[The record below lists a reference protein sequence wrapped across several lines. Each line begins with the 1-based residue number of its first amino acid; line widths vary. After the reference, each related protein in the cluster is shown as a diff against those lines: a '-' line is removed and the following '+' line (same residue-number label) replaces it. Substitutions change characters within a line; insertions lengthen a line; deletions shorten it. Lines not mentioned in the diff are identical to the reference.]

1 MNKVLMRP
9 LFRKAY
15 LKKQD
20 KNLKVEKFK
29 VGGFSQTEKRNL
41 LLTPITSAL
50 LQARVM
56 PGESQLGSLARAFG
70 KGIEPIPGLS
80 LQIKQLDEEAKARE
94 DKRRESKLEKTKQ
107 VFDNVTQKSVFAT
120 ESMIQN
126 ALMDDG
132 SFRFTPMPEKKT
144 AKQPMKVFDVLKQKE
159 VFVNPDLVLSTF
171 IPEGP
176 RGEGQK
182 ARYLP
187 IGKEESFV
195 KAYKRDS
202 VDGEF
207 GTRPVFVTKS
217 EVLKNPDLYQPVE
230 GNIEMMLKV
239 KDIER
244 QRKQKNDADVAM
256 TNAQG
261 ATELIRRIQ
270 QKVAK
275 TQFTGRAADTILA
288 FTGFTGFVDQFI
300 NRNDRQEMNDLRKT
314 EISINQIIDGQ
325 GTNARITRAL
335 KAAEA
340 QGLKTSII
348 NLAYFIAKT
357 REPGGR
363 FSVADIELALKSIGE
378 SSNKLNF
385 LEGLRSTGDD
395 LAALAINEYTTAYD
409 VLEEDIPNKYN
420 KLLKNYD
427 YFRGVEIDSDDE
439 SPASILPQ

>member
-80 LQIKQLDEEAKARE
+80 LQIKQLDEEAKASE
-94 DKRRESKLEKTKQ
+94 DRRRESKLEKTKQ
-107 VFDNVTQKSVFAT
+107 VFDNVTQKTVFAT
-120 ESMIQN
+120 EGMIQN
-126 ALMDDG
+126 TFMDDG

-144 AKQPMKVFDVLKQKE
+144 AKQPMKAFDLLTQKE
-159 VFVNPDLVLSTF
+159 VFVNPDLLTSTF
-171 IPEGP
+171 IPDKE
-176 RGEGQK
+176 RGQK
-182 ARYLP
+182 ARYVP
-187 IGKEESFV
+187 IGKEDALV

-202 VDGEF
+202 ESGEF
-207 GTRPVFVTKS
+207 GTETVFVTKS
-217 EVLKNPDLYQPVE
+217 EILQNRDLYQPVE

-239 KDIER
+239 DDIKR
-244 QRKQKNDADVAM
+244 QRKQKSDADVAM

-314 EISINQIIDGQ
+314 EIAINQIIDGQ

>member
-1 MNKVLMRP
+1 
-9 LFRKAY
+9 
-15 LKKQD
+15 
-20 KNLKVEKFK
+20 
-29 VGGFSQTEKRNL
+29 
-41 LLTPITSAL
+41 
-50 LQARVM
+50 M

-70 KGIEPIPGLS
+70 KGLEPIPALS

-144 AKQPMKVFDVLKQKE
+144 AKQPMKVFDVLKQKQ

-187 IGKEESFV
+187 VGKEESFV

-202 VDGEF
+202 ADGEF
-207 GTRPVFVTKS
+207 GTKPVFVTKS

-244 QRKQKNDADVAM
+244 QRKQKSDADIAM
-256 TNAQG
+256 INAQG
-261 ATELIRRIQ
+261 ASELIRRIEK
-270 QKVAK
+270 KVVK
-275 TQFTGRAADTILA
+275 SKFTGKAADTILA
-288 FTGFTGFVDQFI
+288 FTGFTGFIDQFI
-300 NRNDRQEMNDLRKT
+300 NRNDRKEMNDLRKA
-314 EISINQIIDGQ
+314 EVSVNRIIAGE
-325 GTNARITRAL
+325 GTNAQITRAL
-335 KAAEA
+335 RAAEA

-363 FSVADIELALKSIGE
+363 FSIPDIELALQSIGE
-378 SSNKLNF
+378 SSNKLTF
-385 LEGLRSTGDD
+385 LEGLRSTGED
-395 LAALAINEYTTAYD
+395 LAAAAINEYTTAYD
-409 VLEEDIPNKYN
+409 KLEEDIPNKYN
-420 KLLKNYD
+420 KLLTNYN
-427 YFRGVEIDSDDE
+427 YFRGVEIETDDD

>member
-29 VGGFSQTEKRNL
+29 VGGFSQVEKRNL

-50 LQARVM
+50 LQARTM

-70 KGIEPIPGLS
+70 KGLEPIPALS

-187 IGKEESFV
+187 VGKEESFV

-202 VDGEF
+202 ANGEF
-207 GTRPVFVTKS
+207 GTEPVFVTKS

-244 QRKQKNDADVAM
+244 QRKQKSDADIAM
-256 TNAQG
+256 INAQG
-261 ATELIRRIQ
+261 ASELIRRIEK
-270 QKVAK
+270 KVVK
-275 TQFTGRAADTILA
+275 SKFTGKAADTILA
-288 FTGFTGFVDQFI
+288 FTGFTGFIDQFI
-300 NRNDRQEMNDLRKT
+300 NRNDRKEMNDLRKA
-314 EISINQIIDGQ
+314 EVSVNRIIAGE
-325 GTNARITRAL
+325 GTNAQITRAL
-335 KAAEA
+335 RAAEA

-363 FSVADIELALKSIGE
+363 FSIPDIELALQSIGE
-378 SSNKLNF
+378 SSNKLTF
-385 LEGLRSTGDD
+385 LEGLRSTGED
-395 LAALAINEYTTAYD
+395 LAAAAINEYTTAYD
-409 VLEEDIPNKYN
+409 KLEEDIPNKYN
-420 KLLKNYD
+420 KLLTNYN
-427 YFRGVEIDSDDE
+427 YFRGVEIETDDD

>member
-29 VGGFSQTEKRNL
+29 VGGFSQVEKRNL

-50 LQARVM
+50 LQARTM

-70 KGIEPIPGLS
+70 KGLEPIPALS

-159 VFVNPDLVLSTF
+159 VFVNPDLILSTF

-187 IGKEESFV
+187 VGKEESFV

-202 VDGEF
+202 ADGEF
-207 GTRPVFVTKS
+207 GTKPVFVTKS

-244 QRKQKNDADVAM
+244 QRKQKSDADLAM
-256 TNAQG
+256 INAQG
-261 ATELIRRIQ
+261 ASELIRRIEK
-270 QKVAK
+270 KVVK
-275 TQFTGRAADTILA
+275 SKFTGKAADTILA
-288 FTGFTGFVDQFI
+288 FTGFTGFIDQFI
-300 NRNDRQEMNDLRKT
+300 NRNDRKEMNDLRKA
-314 EISINQIIDGQ
+314 EVSVNRIIAGE
-325 GTNARITRAL
+325 GTNAQITRAL
-335 KAAEA
+335 RAAEA

-363 FSVADIELALKSIGE
+363 FSIPDIELALQSIGE
-378 SSNKLNF
+378 SSNKLTF
-385 LEGLRSTGDD
+385 LEGLRSTGED
-395 LAALAINEYTTAYD
+395 LAAAAINEYTTAYD
-409 VLEEDIPNKYN
+409 KLEEDIPNKYN
-420 KLLKNYD
+420 KLLTNYN
-427 YFRGVEIDSDDE
+427 YFRGVEIETDDD

>member
-29 VGGFSQTEKRNL
+29 VGGFSQVEKRNL

-50 LQARVM
+50 LQARTM

-70 KGIEPIPGLS
+70 KGLEPIPALS

-144 AKQPMKVFDVLKQKE
+144 AKQPMKVFDVLKQKQ

-187 IGKEESFV
+187 VGKEESFV

-202 VDGEF
+202 ANGEF
-207 GTRPVFVTKS
+207 GTEPVFVTKS

-244 QRKQKNDADVAM
+244 QRKQKSDADIAM
-256 TNAQG
+256 INAQG
-261 ATELIRRIQ
+261 ASELIRRIEK
-270 QKVAK
+270 KVVK
-275 TQFTGRAADTILA
+275 SKFTGKAADTILA
-288 FTGFTGFVDQFI
+288 FTGFTGFIDQFI
-300 NRNDRQEMNDLRKT
+300 NRNDRKEMNDLRKA
-314 EISINQIIDGQ
+314 EVSVNRIIAGE
-325 GTNARITRAL
+325 GTNAQITRAL
-335 KAAEA
+335 RAAEA

-363 FSVADIELALKSIGE
+363 FSIPDIELALQSIGE
-378 SSNKLNF
+378 SSNKLTF
-385 LEGLRSTGDD
+385 LEGLRSTGED
-395 LAALAINEYTTAYD
+395 LAAAAINEYTTAYD
-409 VLEEDIPNKYN
+409 TLEEDIPNKYN
-420 KLLKNYD
+420 KLLTNYN
-427 YFRGVEIDSDDE
+427 YFRGVEIETDDD

>member
-20 KNLKVEKFK
+20 KNLKVKKFK
-29 VGGFSQTEKRNL
+29 VGGFSQVEKRNL

-50 LQARVM
+50 LQARTM

-70 KGIEPIPGLS
+70 KGLEPIPALS

-144 AKQPMKVFDVLKQKE
+144 AKQPMKVFDVLKQKQ

-187 IGKEESFV
+187 VGKEESFV

-202 VDGEF
+202 ADGEF
-207 GTRPVFVTKS
+207 GTKPVFVTKS

-244 QRKQKNDADVAM
+244 QRKQKSDADIAM
-256 TNAQG
+256 INAQG
-261 ATELIRRIQ
+261 ASELIRRIEK
-270 QKVAK
+270 KVVK
-275 TQFTGRAADTILA
+275 SKFTGKAADTILA
-288 FTGFTGFVDQFI
+288 FTGFTGFIDQFI
-300 NRNDRQEMNDLRKT
+300 NRNDRKEMNDLRKA
-314 EISINQIIDGQ
+314 EVSVNRIIAGE
-325 GTNARITRAL
+325 GTNAQITRAL
-335 KAAEA
+335 RAAEA

-363 FSVADIELALKSIGE
+363 FSIPDIELALQSIGE
-378 SSNKLNF
+378 SSNKLTF
-385 LEGLRSTGDD
+385 LEGLRSTGED
-395 LAALAINEYTTAYD
+395 LAAAAINEYTTAYD
-409 VLEEDIPNKYN
+409 KLEEDIPNKYN
-420 KLLKNYD
+420 KLLTNYN
-427 YFRGVEIDSDDE
+427 YFRGVEIETDDD

>member
-126 ALMDDG
+126 TLMDDG
-132 SFRFTPMPEKKT
+132 GFRFTPMPEKKT

-171 IPEGP
+171 IPDGQ

-187 IGKEESFV
+187 IGKEE
-195 KAYKRDS
+195 
-202 VDGEF
+202 
-207 GTRPVFVTKS
+207 
-217 EVLKNPDLYQPVE
+217 
-230 GNIEMMLKV
+230 
-239 KDIER
+239 
-244 QRKQKNDADVAM
+244 
-256 TNAQG
+256 
-261 ATELIRRIQ
+261 
-270 QKVAK
+270 
-275 TQFTGRAADTILA
+275 
-288 FTGFTGFVDQFI
+288 
-300 NRNDRQEMNDLRKT
+300 
-314 EISINQIIDGQ
+314 
-325 GTNARITRAL
+325 
-335 KAAEA
+335 
-340 QGLKTSII
+340 
-348 NLAYFIAKT
+348 
-357 REPGGR
+357 
-363 FSVADIELALKSIGE
+363 
-378 SSNKLNF
+378 
-385 LEGLRSTGDD
+385 
-395 LAALAINEYTTAYD
+395 
-409 VLEEDIPNKYN
+409 
-420 KLLKNYD
+420 
-427 YFRGVEIDSDDE
+427 
-439 SPASILPQ
+439 

>member
-70 KGIEPIPGLS
+70 KGIEPIPALS

-144 AKQPMKVFDVLKQKE
+144 AKQPMKAFDLLTQKE
-159 VFVNPDLVLSTF
+159 VFVNPDLLTTTF
-171 IPEGP
+171 IPDKES
-176 RGEGQK
+176 GQK
-182 ARYLP
+182 ARYVP
-187 IGKEESFV
+187 IGKEDALV

-202 VDGEF
+202 ESGEF
-207 GTRPVFVTKS
+207 GTTPVFVRKS
-217 EVLKNPDLYQPVE
+217 EILQNQDLYQPVE

-244 QRKQKNDADVAM
+244 QRKQKSDADVAM

-261 ATELIRRIQ
+261 ATELIRRIEK
-270 QKVAK
+270 KVLK
-275 TQFTGRAADTILA
+275 SQFTGRAADTILA

-300 NRNDRQEMNDLRKT
+300 NRNDRKEMADLRKT
-314 EISINQIIDGQ
+314 EVSINRIIGGE

-363 FSVADIELALKSIGE
+363 FSIPDIELALQSIGE
-378 SSNKLNF
+378 SSNKATF
-385 LEGLRSTGDD
+385 LEGLRSTGED
-395 LAALAINEYTTAYD
+395 LAAMALNEYTSAYD
-409 VLEEDIPNKYN
+409 ILDEDIPNKYN
-420 KLLKNYD
+420 KLITNYD
-427 YFRGVEIDSDDE
+427 YFRGVEIDSDDD
-439 SPASILPQ
+439 SPESILPK

>member
-29 VGGFSQTEKRNL
+29 VGGFSQVEKRNL

-50 LQARVM
+50 LQARTM

-70 KGIEPIPGLS
+70 KGLEPIPALS

-159 VFVNPDLVLSTF
+159 VFVNPDLILSTF

-187 IGKEESFV
+187 VGKEESFV

-202 VDGEF
+202 ANGEF
-207 GTRPVFVTKS
+207 GTEPVFVTKS

-244 QRKQKNDADVAM
+244 QRKQKSDADLAM
-256 TNAQG
+256 INAQG
-261 ATELIRRIQ
+261 ASELIRRIEK
-270 QKVAK
+270 KVVK
-275 TQFTGRAADTILA
+275 SKFTGKAADTILA
-288 FTGFTGFVDQFI
+288 FTGFTGFIDQFI
-300 NRNDRQEMNDLRKT
+300 NRNDRKEMNDLRKA
-314 EISINQIIDGQ
+314 EVSVNRIIAGE
-325 GTNARITRAL
+325 GTNAQITRAL
-335 KAAEA
+335 RAAEA

-363 FSVADIELALKSIGE
+363 FSIPDIELALQSIGE
-378 SSNKLNF
+378 SSNKLTF
-385 LEGLRSTGDD
+385 LEGLR
-395 LAALAINEYTTAYD
+395 
-409 VLEEDIPNKYN
+409 
-420 KLLKNYD
+420 
-427 YFRGVEIDSDDE
+427 
-439 SPASILPQ
+439 